1 MNRRIIS
8 ALFALTF
15 SLAPAVA
22 GCGGDDSA
30 DAHAQTPT
38 LSGVYRPLQE
48 GAIGSITFSGS
59 QDYLLMPSGCKSGA
73 CAEIGTYSL
82 DVASNVLVLDDATT
96 HEKRSIALEILETT
110 GGGSGGAGQGTS
122 LVKSVAPLDLVDP
135 GAMLAQPGQQTT
147 TGGGQQL
154 ATSGNGTTGSPS
166 QLLDLIKQLIMNGQQ
181 MKQDDQGG
189 NMGGMQGGGGNAP
202 MLPMAPM
209 PNGGANGD
217 MNANMNGNMM
227 PAANPVDCKQ
237 GVPTKD
243 TPLAEVAAYFERCP
257 GGP

>member
-8 ALFALTF
+8 ALFALALSF
-15 SLAPAVA
+15 SPAIA

-30 DAHAQTPT
+30 DSHAPTPT
-38 LSGVYRPLQE
+38 LSGVYRPLDA

-59 QDYLLMPSGCKSGA
+59 VDYLLMPSGCKSGA

-82 DVASNVLVLDDATT
+82 DVASNVLVLDDAKT
-96 HEKRSIALEILETT
+96 HRKRSIALEILETT
-110 GGGSGGAGQGTS
+110 GGGSGSADQGS

-135 GAMLAQPGQQTT
+135 GQMLAKPGQQTT

-154 ATSGNGTTGSPS
+154 ATSGNGTTGAAQ

-189 NMGGMQGGGGNAP
+189 MNGMQGGGMQGGGGGGGAP
-202 MLPMAPM
+202 MIPMIPM
-209 PNGGANGD
+209 PNAGANP
-217 MNANMNGNMM
+217 APMM
-227 PAANPVDCKQ
+227 PAANPADCKQ

-243 TPLAEVAAYFERCP
+243 TPLAEVAAYFARCP